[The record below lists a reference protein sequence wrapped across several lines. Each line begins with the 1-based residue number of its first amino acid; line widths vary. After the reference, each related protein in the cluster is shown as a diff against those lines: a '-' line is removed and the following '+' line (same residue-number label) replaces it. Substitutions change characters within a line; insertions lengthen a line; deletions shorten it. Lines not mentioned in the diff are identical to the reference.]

1 MREINIRI
9 DFVFTFI
16 LSTIFIVLK
25 LLGKISWS
33 WWWVLS
39 PIWIT
44 IILSL
49 ILILVYIIITR
60 RSRI

>member
-60 RSRI
+60 RSHI